1 MNVQMFTDMGSKSNV
16 DMDLTIPDGL
26 PEALKD
32 ERALHDP
39 FEWYRRQRETT
50 SVQYDP
56 QRDVWDVFSYEAVR
70 TGLQDSDR
78 LVRRQLSQGHM
89 GSETPF
95 SYLDT
100 ALVWSDGA
108 DHKQAK
114 GQLFKYFQPGLLQDL
129 RSAVRTISEAQLTT
143 ALADGPEFDF
153 VSDFAVPV
161 PLRVV
166 MDVVGVPGEDHQQML
181 AWLETFREVM
191 NSEYSAKGSD
201 DEAAMAEAVA
211 YFRDLVAERKADPR
225 DDLISQLARDTS
237 LSDAEIGSNCF
248 DFILAGQG
256 TMSEFL
262 ANALYL
268 FDDHDMLDAVLDDG
282 DAVDLSVV
290 LEEVLRFRSP
300 LQSRARQTTEA
311 VTLDGT
317 EIPADETVILWIGA
331 ANRDPDQYEAPETFR
346 PERDPQH
353 LAFGNGPH
361 TCIGAPL
368 ARLEA
373 PIVLDAFFAAVESVT
388 LDLDAARPKNKASK
402 LGFERLP
409 VAVEPR

>member
-1 MNVQMFTDMGSKSNV
+1 MVTKSNS
-16 DMDLTIPDGL
+16 DDGLIIPDGI
-26 PEALKD
+26 PEALQG

-39 FEWYRRQRETT
+39 FDWYRTQRETAP
-50 SVQYDP
+50 VQYDP
-56 QRDVWDVFSYEAVR
+56 HRGVYDVFSYEAVR
-70 TGLQDSDR
+70 KALQDDDR

-89 GSETPF
+89 GSQTPF

-100 ALVWSDGA
+100 ALVWSDGD

-129 RSAVRTISEAQLTT
+129 RSTVRTIAAAQLDT
-143 ALADGPEFDF
+143 ALDGGTDFDF

-166 MDVVGVPGEDHQQML
+166 MDVVGVPGDDHQQML
-181 AWLETFREVM
+181 DWLETFREVM
-191 NSEYSAKGSD
+191 NSEYSAKGSE
-201 DEAAMAEAVA
+201 DETAMAETVA

-268 FDDHDMLDAVLDDG
+268 FDEHAMLDAMLAGG
-282 DAVDLSVV
+282 DAVDLPVV

-300 LQSRARQTTEA
+300 LQSRARQTTEPVA
-311 VTLDGT
+311 FHGT
-317 EIPADETVILWIGA
+317 EIPADETVILWIGS
-331 ANRDPDQYEAPETFR
+331 ANRDPEQYDAPETFR

-368 ARLEA
+368 ARLEG
-373 PIVLDAFFAAVESVT
+373 PIILETFFDAVESVS
-388 LDLDAARPKNKASK
+388 LDLAASQPKNKASK